1 VNETVTQIETDPAS
15 DFYNEVT
22 FRGKVHAVSNNFIY
36 VCEYIGPYPN
46 STSFANTDFS
56 DISLN
61 INLPLR
67 SADNQIL
74 NINTDNDPE
83 YPLEYDINYP
93 GFSLSPYVQRT
104 GEVYYMNSFLP
115 ITRTE
120 ESREQFKILLE
131 F

>member
-1 VNETVTQIETDPAS
+1 MGA
-15 DFYNEVT
+15 
-22 FRGKVHAVSNNFIY
+22 
-36 VCEYIGPYPN
+36 YPN

-61 INLPLR
+61 INLPIR
-67 SADNQIL
+67 SSQNQIL
-74 NINTDNDPE
+74 SINTDNDPA
-83 YPLEYDINYP
+83 YPPEYDISYP
-93 GFSLSPYVQRT
+93 GFSISPYVQRT
-104 GEVYYMNSFLP
+104 GEVYYMNNFFP